1 MEIDMDARTTT
12 DKSPTP
18 LTIRIEHMLT
28 EARVVLPGAQ
38 ALFGFQLSIVLT
50 RSFAELSAAARAIH
64 AASLCLVA
72 LAIILLMAPAAYH
85 RIAFVARRARRCIKS
100 GA

>member
-50 RSFAELSAAARAIH
+50 RSFAELSSRHPCRQSVSCRSCHNPFDGAG
-64 AASLCLVA
+64 CLS
-72 LAIILLMAPAAYH
+72 PH
-85 RIAFVARRARRCIKS
+85 RIWWRGKR
-100 GA
+100 GAA